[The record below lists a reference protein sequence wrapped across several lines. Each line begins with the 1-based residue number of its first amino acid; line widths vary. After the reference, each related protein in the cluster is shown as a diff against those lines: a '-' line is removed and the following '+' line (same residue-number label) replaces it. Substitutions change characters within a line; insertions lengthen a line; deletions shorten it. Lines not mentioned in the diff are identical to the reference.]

1 MNYFFTSDQH
11 LNHFNIIRFCSR
23 PFSTVEE
30 MNTTIIKNHNEV
42 VKSGDTVVHAGD
54 FTLEGHQE
62 AKKYIDQLN
71 GTNIFLKGSHDY
83 WLQGQHHHEIWEK
96 TIEGQHIV
104 VCHYAMRVWPKSHY
118 GSFLCYGHSHGRLES
133 MINSWDVGVDN
144 NRFYPV
150 SFEQLKIIIKNQP
163 DNPNLIK
170 K

>member
-1 MNYFFTSDQH
+1 
-11 LNHFNIIRFCSR
+11 
-23 PFSTVEE
+23 

-42 VKSGDTVVHAGD
+42 VKPGDIVVHAGD
-54 FTLEGHQE
+54 FTLEGYQE

-83 WLQGQHHHEIWEK
+83 WLQGQPHHEIWEK

-118 GSFLCYGHSHGRLES
+118 GSFLCYGHSHGKLLP
-133 MINSWDVGVDN
+133 IGKSWDVGVDN
-144 NRFYPV
+144 NGFYPV
-150 SFEQLKIIIKNQP
+150 SFEQLKILMELQP

-170 K
+170 N